1 MIKRVLPKIIS
12 LSLLTTIILLTA
24 SCGNTE
30 NPSPDTGN
38 SSKITIGLSMA
49 TLREERWQKDTD
61 ILVAKAKAKGAEV
74 IVQNANNSLDDQ
86 ISQVKYL
93 LDQNID
99 ILMIVP
105 QDADKTIEAVELA
118 KKKGIK
124 VICYDRLIKN
134 ASVDYYISF
143 DNILVGEGIASTI
156 VSKVPTGNYLIING
170 APTDNNSFM
179 YNTGIKNILQ
189 PYIDNGSIKLLD
201 EAWAED
207 WRPEDSFKF
216 VEKALQ
222 NNEHID
228 AVVAANDN
236 LAGAAIEALAEK
248 QLAGIVMVGGHD
260 ADISGCQRVAE
271 GTQCVTVYKPI
282 EQLASKAIDVA
293 IGLIENGSYGANSYI
308 YDGKYSI
315 PFQKITPIVVTK
327 ENLMDTVI
335 KSGFHRMEDVYLNVP
350 RSQWPTAK

>member
-1 MIKRVLPKIIS
+1 MKRRVLQKIIS
-12 LSLLTTIILLTA
+12 LSLLATLILLTA
-24 SCGNTE
+24 SCGDANDLGPNTIK
-30 NPSPDTGN
+30 D
-38 SSKITIGLSMA
+38 SKIKIGLSMA

-74 IVQNANNSLDDQ
+74 IVQNANNSQDDQ

-105 QDADKTIEAVELA
+105 QDADKSIEAVELA

-134 ASVDYYISF
+134 ANVEYYISF

-156 VSKVPTGNYLIING
+156 TKKVPRGNYLIING

-189 PYIDNGSIKLLD
+189 PYIDSGSIKLID
-201 EAWAED
+201 ETWAED

-228 AVVAANDN
+228 AIIAANDN
-236 LAGAAIEALAEK
+236 LAGAAIEALSEK
-248 QLAGIVMVGGHD
+248 QLAGSVFVGGHD

-271 GTQCVTVYKPI
+271 GTQYVTIYKPI
-282 EQLASKAIDVA
+282 EQLATKAIDVA
-293 IGLIENGSYGANSYI
+293 IGLIENGTYESNSFI
-308 YDGKYSI
+308 NDGKYSV
-315 PFQKITPIVVTK
+315 PYQKITPIIVTRD
-327 ENLMDTVI
+327 NLMTTVI

-350 RSQWPTAK
+350 KSQWPPLN